1 MSFFKSIINF
11 IVLISL
17 LVIFQSTMNFLNISL
32 SSYLIYLVWILVII
46 FFYYIL
52 PKKYT
57 YFLNY

>member
-57 YFLNY
+57 YFLN